1 MRLLKCGFGVGFNLK
16 RLTLTVVAVL
26 CFHAAPVFLGALP
39 LYNEPFNYWLD
50 LPERWGTVDTENLA
64 DVSFADP
71 HRRAVLQVFAFAG
84 DPGEPGGHAGDE
96 LDGDPDDPDGH
107 HGSGKHD
114 GAARPEHPEALADRF
129 ERSFQAAGE
138 RASFAYQGRDAVLA
152 DWSYIAGRIPARGYW
167 LFWSSDETAFAVGAF
182 APEENYEQY
191 HDTLLSALDS
201 FAPGSQ
207 ARLAPGPINQ
217 FYYPYPPPNRQ
228 IHEIPIGPREAE
240 GEVNGRRDQTERAE
254 GPHTLPLPADEGE
267 IEASEVLIEREA
279 RVLHAWYAP
288 DQPDGLWRDAW
299 RRFYRAI
306 YRDNYQ
312 RLAPLVPELMRYFR
326 RAGVSGDEV
335 PHVLLAWLQ
344 EFAYRRVGGD
354 ADVQPPLSSLIT
366 GSGDCDSLGVVYAAL
381 LHHLGYNAILMVSHE
396 YGHAMVGVDIDG
408 AGARF
413 EYDGTAYLVAELTAD
428 VSMGQIDRSMADP
441 AGWIGVELR
450 P

>member
-1 MRLLKCGFGVGFNLK
+1 MTMKAYQSRGYLSRLRCARAFCAALLVLAMSGVEL
-16 RLTLTVVAVL
+16 AS
-26 CFHAAPVFLGALP
+26 LP
-39 LYNEPFNYWLD
+39 LYNEPFNYWID
-50 LPERWGTVDTENLA
+50 LPERWGTVDAENLA

-71 HRRAVLQVFAFAG
+71 HRRAVLQVFSFVGGREGAEGG
-84 DPGEPGGHAGDE
+84 DT
-96 LDGDPDDPDGH
+96 DD
-107 HGSGKHD
+107 S
-114 GAARPEHPEALADRF
+114 AAEPEHPEALADRF
-129 ERSFQAAGE
+129 EQSFQAAGE
-138 RASFAYQGRDAVLA
+138 RASFEYQGRDAVLA

-167 LFWSSDETAFAVGAF
+167 FFWSNDDTAFAVGAF

-207 ARLAPGPINQ
+207 ARLSPGPINQ
-217 FYYPYPPPNRQ
+217 FYYPYPPPDQ
-228 IHEIPIGPREAE
+228 EMYEVPIASEKSAE
-240 GEVNGRRDQTERAE
+240 SGDAG
-254 GPHTLPLPADEGE
+254 HMLPLPADEGE
-267 IEASEVLIEREA
+267 IEATEVLIEREA

-288 DQPDGLWRDAW
+288 DQPDGLWKDAW

-312 RLAPLVPELMRYFR
+312 RLAPLVPELMRHFR
-326 RAGVSGDEV
+326 RVGVSSDEV
-335 PHVLLAWLQ
+335 PHALLAWLQ

-408 AGARF
+408 EGARF
-413 EYDGTAYLVAELTAD
+413 EYNGTAYLVAELTAD
-428 VSMGQIDRSMADP
+428 VPMGQIDRSMADP

-450 P
+450 PQ